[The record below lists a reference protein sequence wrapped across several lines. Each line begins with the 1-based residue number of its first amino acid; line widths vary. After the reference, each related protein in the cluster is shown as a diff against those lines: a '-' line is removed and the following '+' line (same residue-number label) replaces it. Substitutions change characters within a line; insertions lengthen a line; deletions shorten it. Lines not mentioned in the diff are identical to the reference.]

1 MNAERYEN
9 VERLFH
15 EALEHPAEERD
26 SFVDRACGADEDLRR
41 EVKSLLASD
50 LRARN
55 FIEEPPGEMAA
66 ALLTVQS
73 SLLGR
78 KLGHYQ
84 IQSKLG
90 IGGMGEVYLA
100 ADTRL
105 GRNVAIKVLPPE
117 SVGDERAKKRLLRE
131 AQAVAKLDHPNICA
145 IHEVGEDQ
153 GHCFIVMQYIDGQT
167 LAERI
172 GDCPLPVSAAVDLAI
187 QVADALADAHSRG
200 ITHRDI
206 KPQNIMVTSR
216 DQAKVMDFGLARLA
230 DEYAAIG
237 SESETRSFVTEPGTI
252 AGTIPYMSPEQV
264 KGAAIDGR
272 SDLFSFGAVLY
283 EIVTG
288 KRCFERGSA
297 AETISAILTEEPRPL
312 AEFAQ
317 DVPEELQRIVSKC
330 LAKER
335 HERYSSTG
343 DLLSDL
349 RRLKSN
355 LDSGATLSR
364 AGTKSR
370 NPAKWIRA
378 AAVVVG
384 IALASATFYSLFGKS
399 EREPANVGINSLAIL
414 PFVNANDDPA
424 AEYLSDGITES
435 LINSL
440 AQVSRLKVIART
452 TAFRYKG
459 KDTDPQTLGRDL
471 RVDAVIT
478 GRVTKQGDNLIVQ
491 ADLLNTTDGS
501 QVWGD
506 RFSRKIS
513 DVFEVPE
520 QIAREITTSLRFK
533 LSGKE
538 TRALAKRYTENIK
551 AYQDYSI
558 GWTYLQRRTGP
569 DFFTAIS
576 YFEKAISE
584 EPNYALAHAALTEA
598 YASVTMRGLV
608 EPLEGRRK
616 LEESARKAIALD
628 PNLPEAHVA
637 IAQLLLYF
645 PPYNFSAGEQ
655 EVRYA
660 IELNPNMSQAYL
672 VLGAALLEQ
681 GRLDEALEV
690 WSKGREIDPL
700 SAIIARL
707 EAYTYLQK
715 NDYPR
720 AYELLRQSRALAPPF
735 IIFSEAEV
743 YARNGKVQE
752 LLTELEKAKLDRSD
766 DPYVIY
772 SEGVAAAQGSR
783 AETLKT
789 IKRLEQLSGSHHEG
803 TLLIAMLYCALNEKE
818 RALCWLERGL
828 EAGAITIFYRNDPVW
843 EPIRN
848 EPRFVNLIQRMA
860 IPKVAT

>member
-1 MNAERYEN
+1 MNAERYEQ

-15 EALEHPAEERD
+15 EALEQPAEERD
-26 SFVDRACGADEDLRR
+26 SFVDRACGEDEDLRS
-41 EVKSLLASD
+41 EIKSLLTSD
-50 LRARN
+50 LKAQN
-55 FIEEPPGEMAA
+55 FIEEPPGEIAA
-66 ALLTVQS
+66 ALVMMQS
-73 SLLGR
+73 SLLGSM
-78 KLGHYQ
+78 LGHYQ

-90 IGGMGEVYLA
+90 VGGMGEVYLA

-105 GRNVAIKVLPPE
+105 RRKVAIKVLPPE
-117 SVGDERAKKRLLRE
+117 SLGDERAKKRLVRE
-131 AQAVAKLDHPNICA
+131 AQAAAKLDHPNICA

-153 GHCFIVMQYIDGQT
+153 DNCFIVMQYIDGQT

-172 GDCPLPVSAAVDLAI
+172 SDCPLPVGAAVDLAI
-187 QVADALADAHSRG
+187 QVADALNDAHSRG

-216 DQAKVMDFGLARLA
+216 DQAKVMDFGLARVA
-230 DEYAAIG
+230 NEQAAIG
-237 SESETRSFVTEPGTI
+237 SESETVSFVTEPGTI

-297 AETISAILTEEPRPL
+297 AETISAILTEEPRLL

-317 DVPEELQRIVSKC
+317 GVPEELQRIVSKC

-343 DLLSDL
+343 DLLNDL
-349 RRLKSN
+349 RRLKSD
-355 LDSGATLSR
+355 LDSGGALSR
-364 AGTKSR
+364 AEPKSR
-370 NPAKWIRA
+370 NPVRWIPA
-378 AAVVVG
+378 AAVVVV

-399 EREPANVGINSLAIL
+399 DPEPANAGINSLAIL
-414 PFVNANDDPA
+414 PFVNANDDPG

-491 ADLLNTTDGS
+491 ADLLNTADGS

-513 DVFEVPE
+513 DVFAVQE
-520 QIAREITTSLRFK
+520 QIAKELATSLRFK

-551 AYQDYSI
+551 AYQDYSM
-558 GWTYLQRRTGP
+558 GWTHLQRRTGP
-569 DFFTAIS
+569 DLFTAIS

-637 IAQLLLYF
+637 MAELLLL
-645 PPYNFSAGEQ
+645 PPYNFAAAEQ

-660 IELNPNMSQAYL
+660 IELNPSMSQAYL

-720 AYELLRQSRALAPPF
+720 AYELLKQSRALAPPF
-735 IIFSEAEV
+735 IVFSEAEV
-743 YARNGKVQE
+743 YTRNGKVQE
-752 LLTELEKAKLDRSD
+752 LLTELEKVKLDRSD
-766 DPYVIY
+766 DLYVIY

-783 AETLKT
+783 VEALKT
-789 IKRLEQLSGSHHEG
+789 IKRLEQMSGSHHGG
-803 TLLIAMLYCALNEKE
+803 TLFIAMLYCALNEKE
-818 RALCWLERGL
+818 RALGWLERGL
-828 EAGAITIFYRNDPVW
+828 EAGAITIFYKNDPVW
-843 EPIRN
+843 DPIRN
-848 EPRFVNLIQRMA
+848 EPRFDNLIQRMA
-860 IPKVAT
+860 IPRVPT